1 LDKVERTP
9 SGGVRLPAV
18 LTRPGVFVYHDA
30 AGNKI
35 REYRPPE
42 EVHKADS
49 VASLGDAPV
58 TIGHPSGGVS
68 VETWSKHSVGHVRA
82 DKLAKDELTGGVA
95 STVVVSRKDALA
107 GIERQDSEALRD
119 ISAGY
124 SVRIDPTPGVTPAG
138 ESYDRVQRDIT
149 YNHVA
154 LLRRGDGRQ
163 GTSVGLRL
171 DSSDSQIHE
180 DPSMKLTLRLDGKDH
195 EVEAGSAEHIA
206 LQAKIDSAKDA
217 QILALTTKVEG
228 ETKRADE
235 ATSAL
240 TAAKVRLDALDA
252 ATAKATRTALESSA
266 GKVLGAETK
275 FDGKSDQEV
284 KILVCS
290 KADSKFADKVAAL
303 PEAKREAY
311 VDARFDIATETL
323 PQDTSRRDSIA
334 AGLLAP
340 VLPPADRSDAAAPT
354 IESDPLAYI
363 ASRQDAA
370 RSRK

>member
-18 LTRPGVFVYHDA
+18 LTRPGVFVYQDA

-171 DSSDSQIHE
+171 DSADSQIFE
-180 DPSMKLTLRLDGKDH
+180 EPSMNLTLRHDGKEH

-217 QILALTTKVEG
+217 QILALTAKLGT

-235 ATSAL
+235 ATKAH
-240 TAAKVRLDALDA
+240 TEVKARLDAHDA
-252 ATAKATRTALESSA
+252 VAAKATRTALESTA
-266 GKVLGAETK
+266 GKVLGAEVK
-275 FDGKSDQEV
+275 FDGKSDQDV

-290 KADSKFADKVAAL
+290 KADSKFADRVASL

-311 VDARFDIATETL
+311 VDARFDVATETL
-323 PQDTSRRDSIA
+323 PQDTTRRDNLASS
-334 AGLLAP
+334 LLTP
-340 VLPPADRSDAAAPT
+340 ILPTPRADAAAPT

-370 RSRK
+370 RSGK